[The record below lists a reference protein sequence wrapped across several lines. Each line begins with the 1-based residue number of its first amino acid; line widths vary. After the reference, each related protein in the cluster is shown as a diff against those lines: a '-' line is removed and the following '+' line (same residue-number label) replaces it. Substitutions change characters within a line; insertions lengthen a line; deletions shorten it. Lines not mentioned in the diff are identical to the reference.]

1 MKKAAIALVVAS
13 VFGITACQQQEADN
27 LAVEELKFENKEQEY
42 AYAFGASVGTFV
54 EQRLADQKDVNVE
67 LDTALIIKGFA
78 ASIQGKSQL
87 DMGEIQALNSELDKV
102 MKDAQLAKAEE
113 NVEKGKQWLVEN
125 AKKENVVQTDS
136 GLQYEV
142 MSEGE
147 GAKPVAEDTV
157 KVHYRGTLLDGT
169 EFDSSYSRGEPAVF
183 PLHRVI
189 AGWTEGVQLMNEGSK
204 FKFFI
209 PSELA
214 YGNRATGKITP
225 NSTLI
230 FEVELLEIMN
240 KDATN

>member
-13 VFGITACQQQEADN
+13 VFGITACQQQETDPSQ
-27 LAVEELKFENKEQEY
+27 VEELKFENKEQEY

-54 EQRLADQKDVNVE
+54 EQRLTEQKDANVE
-67 LDTALIIKGFA
+67 LDPALIIKGFA
-78 ASIQGKSQL
+78 ASIQGKSQFE
-87 DMGEIQALNSELDKV
+87 MGEIQALNSELDKV
-102 MKDAQLAKAEE
+102 MKEAQVAKAKA
-113 NVEKGKQWLVEN
+113 NVEKGKQWLADN
-125 AKKENVVQTDS
+125 ANKENVVQTES

-142 MSEGE
+142 MTAGE
-147 GAKPVAEDTV
+147 GDKPSAQDTV
-157 KVHYRGTLLDGT
+157 KVHYRGTLLDGR

-189 AGWTEGVQLMNEGSK
+189 AGWTEGVQLMSEGAK
-204 FKFFI
+204 YKFFI

-214 YGNRATGKITP
+214 YGDRATGIITP

-240 KDATN
+240 KGETN